1 MLLEVHPHNPQ
12 PRVISQVIKIL
23 NNDGVIIFS
32 TDTAYSFGCSIHSK
46 KAIKKIQAIKNLHKN
61 DFLTL
66 ICNDTAQFQQ
76 YTKGISTPIF
86 RKLKSLL
93 PGPFTL
99 IFEASKLVPKIT
111 LSKRSTIGI
120 KVPDSPISIAIVT
133 ALNEPMLSTS
143 VGILVSENNMHEPY
157 ELYSKYAAQVDCVVD
172 TGEIW
177 INPSSMLDFSVSPPE
192 LLREGAG
199 MEEINEVLQGIF

>member
-1 MLLEVHPHNPQ
+1 MLLEVHPNNPQ
-12 PRVISQVIKIL
+12 PRIVSQVIKIL
-23 NNDGVIIFS
+23 NNDGIIIFS

-46 KAIKKIQAIKNLHKN
+46 KAIKKIQAIKELHKHQ
-61 DFLTL
+61 FLTL

-93 PGPFTL
+93 PGPYTM
-99 IFEASKLVPKIT
+99 IFEASKQVPKIT

-120 KVPDSPISIAIVT
+120 KVPDSPISTAIVT
-133 ALNEPMLSTS
+133 ALNEPILSTS
-143 VGILVSENNMHEPY
+143 VSTVELENNLHEPY
-157 ELYSKYAAQVDCVVD
+157 ELESKYGAQVGCVLD

-199 MEEINEVLQGIF
+199 ITEIKEVFQGIV